1 MNNQT
6 IVMFLGEI
14 NVSTSFIHIDT
25 QNLPEMIFNRLW
37 FFFTI
42 LGKLPNTC
50 LLDYFFLIFTLPFSH
65 LKNVTA
71 IISLFYKFQ

>member
-1 MNNQT
+1 
-6 IVMFLGEI
+6 MFLGEI

-50 LLDYFFLIFTLPFSH
+50 LLDYFFFNIYPSIFSFQ
-65 LKNVTA
+65 KCDCYY
-71 IISLFYKFQ
+71 ISFL